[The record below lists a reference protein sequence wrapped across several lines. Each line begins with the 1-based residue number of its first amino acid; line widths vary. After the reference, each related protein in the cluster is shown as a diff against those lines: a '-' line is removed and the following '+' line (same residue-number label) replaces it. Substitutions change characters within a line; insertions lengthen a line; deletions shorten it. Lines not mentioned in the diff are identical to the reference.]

1 MSALHKETYVAAQY
15 NPDGSGDGIFATM
28 GKMIGLNVSEVGV
41 VMISAPPSISMPV
54 TSITSR
60 FRFNNYVRYISCNL
74 APAWICFDCRDW
86 WIQPTH
92 YKLSSG
98 EDETME
104 LVSWVLEGSNDKVE
118 WFCLDERRLEIQD
131 RADDNVYRCMDLNC
145 FRYFKV
151 TQTSANSTGTHN
163 LAVAEF
169 DLYGEARK
177 RGTSVYIPPA
187 IHLKFDEPY
196 DGLVI

>member
-92 YKLSSG
+92 YRLSSG
-98 EDETME
+98 EDDTMM
-104 LVSWVLEGSNDKVE
+104 LRAWVLEGSNDKVD
-118 WFCLDERRLEIQD
+118 WYLLDERRLDIQD
-131 RADDNVYRCMDLNC
+131 KPDDDVYRCMDMNC
-145 FRYFKV
+145 FRYFRV
-151 TQTSANSTGTHN
+151 VQVGGNLN
-163 LAVAEF
+163 LAC
-169 DLYGEARK
+169 LGESRQ
-177 RGTSVYIPPA
+177 VYHTDCPLTHI
-187 IHLKFDEPY
+187 
-196 DGLVI
+196 